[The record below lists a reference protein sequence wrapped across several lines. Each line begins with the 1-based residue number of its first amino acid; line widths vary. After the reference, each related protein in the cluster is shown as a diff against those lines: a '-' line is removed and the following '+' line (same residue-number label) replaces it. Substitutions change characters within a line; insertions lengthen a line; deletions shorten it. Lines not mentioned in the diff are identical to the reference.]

1 MRGRLREGPFS
12 LKGQMKALGLPYSK
26 PEETL
31 RQREKQ
37 IAALLRPLGRT
48 GLAFEAKPQESGHTK
63 RKRREAQRQGQG

>member
-1 MRGRLREGPFS
+1 MRGRLHEGPFS
-12 LKGQMKALGLPYSK
+12 LKETMKALGLPYSR

-63 RKRREAQRQGQG
+63 RKRNEAKRQGQG